1 MPAKATIYNLKCEPV
16 FDFGCGPRNEV
27 NYSPVGD
34 NILLLF
40 LYNQTFHKLNFIEKN

>member
-34 NILLLF
+34 NILCYSVF
-40 LYNQTFHKLNFIEKN
+40 KRFYKTDF